1 MHWVGSLTM
10 TDTPNEAATAGEP
23 AAQTTGS
30 SRRTILVRVSGRD
43 RPGITAALLEIMARG
58 RVELFDMEQVVV
70 RERLTL
76 DLLVG
81 VDADDDVLKDL
92 LFYGWE
98 HGVGIDFE
106 VVEDTSQRASL
117 PRFAV
122 TVIGPTLRPEQL
134 RAVAD
139 AIVEGGGNIDRI
151 VRLSRYP
158 VVSFELVVVGGDLD
172 RMRESLVVAAARE
185 AGMDI
190 AIQRE
195 SLERRAKRLVV
206 LDVDSTLI
214 QDEAIELL
222 AEEAGCRDEV
232 QAITERAMA
241 GELDFEASLRQ
252 RVALLQGL
260 DVAVLER
267 VRQRIRLTPG
277 ARTFVRTLKRLGFR
291 IAIVSGGFTAVTD
304 HLRDELGIDHAAA
317 NQLEIVD
324 GVLTGRLVG
333 PVVDRAGKA
342 RILREVAAAEGIPT
356 EQTVAVGD
364 GANDLDMLAAAGLG
378 IAFNA
383 KPVVREAA
391 DTTVSVP
398 YLDAILFLLGIRR
411 DDVEAADAE
420 DPAVADGRIPVP
432 GTPPL

>member
-122 TVIGPTLRPEQL
+122 TVIGPTLRPQQL